1 MTRNE
6 VYNMKAKP
14 FLIGL
19 ATGIIGGTVAVLFST
34 PQSGQQLRSTL
45 KQNADQTKGMLLDV
59 KQQVG
64 TVKYSVNTLTNE
76 VKNNI
81 PQIINDLKQTITTFT
96 EEIEPNKNNLQ
107 QELDALQNSI
117 SEIEK
122 NIAQFT
128 ENKKKPQEKISD

>member
-6 VYNMKAKP
+6 VNNMKAKP
-14 FLIGL
+14 FLLGL
-19 ATGIIGGTVAVLFST
+19 TTGIIGGTIAVLFST
-34 PQSGQQLRSTL
+34 PQSGQQVRATL
-45 KQNADQTKGMLLDV
+45 KQNLDQTKGMLLDV

-64 TVKYSVNTLTNE
+64 TVKHSVNNLTNE

-81 PQIINDLKQTITTFT
+81 PQIINELKQTITTFT
-96 EEIEPNKNNLQ
+96 EEIEPTKNNLQ

-122 NIAQFT
+122 NIAQIT
-128 ENKKKPQEKISD
+128 ENKKKPQEKVSD